1 MQSIRIGGAAA
12 TVTVT
17 SSTPA
22 VGQLETTLTTGDSVT
37 VTIPIGA
44 NSSASTVAAGGVAF
58 DPLVQ
63 GSTTIEATIPDFITT
78 NDGTRNVTVGP

>member
-44 NSSASTVAAGGVAF
+44 NSSASTVAAGDLFARAKS
-58 DPLVQ
+58 LAA
-63 GSTTIEATIPDFITT
+63 ATSDLRLNEENPC
-78 NDGTRNVTVGP
+78 TVSFWRSR